1 MVRTSEEGGTLRRVV
16 PALLFLLSAASA
28 ARAQEQRRFLEEER
42 RREMDERDRENAD
55 LHQPFL
61 WDAGG
66 WLHLEFVNLEDPPD
80 KTERTLRYLDLR
92 LWGEARIE
100 KRYTLYLRVQTDY
113 QDFNSGDQFEG
124 DDDNELRIAYVDQ
137 AYAEADWS
145 SDTEEFVVR
154 VGREFLVLGR
164 GLLFNQ
170 VAYGLQASYASGR
183 FGARAFGAH
192 SIVHEDDIDRSWPG
206 NDDSR
211 RAFGGL
217 ELDYMVTAWHRAYA
231 VAMIEKDLND
241 EDPEVAVQDWTYD
254 ANYVGLGA
262 RGVVAGDLGYSV
274 EGIYQFGSSVAAG
287 STSEEDISSF
297 ALLATLEWRS
307 EAELPLYFSL
317 DYMYGSGDADR
328 NSVTDAALGN
338 APGTDDEGF
347 LAFGFVQTG
356 FALFPRVSNLH
367 IVRLGGSVRPLAG
380 EDLFRAFEVGAYLYG
395 YRKDEKSAPI
405 SDPRA
410 TEDDADIGL
419 ELDLFLRWRI
429 ASDVGVSVNFG
440 SFMPGDAYLDDDTR
454 NFFSAGLTYSF

>member
-1 MVRTSEEGGTLRRVV
+1 
-16 PALLFLLSAASA
+16 LL
-28 ARAQEQRRFLEEER
+28 
-42 RREMDERDRENAD
+42 
-55 LHQPFL
+55 
-61 WDAGG
+61 AGG
-66 WLHLEFVNLEDPPD
+66 
-80 KTERTLRYLDLR
+80 
-92 LWGEARIE
+92 
-100 KRYTLYLRVQTDY
+100 
-113 QDFNSGDQFEG
+113 
-124 DDDNELRIAYVDQ
+124 
-137 AYAEADWS
+137 
-145 SDTEEFVVR
+145 
-154 VGREFLVLGR
+154 
-164 GLLFNQ
+164 
-170 VAYGLQASYASGR
+170 
-183 FGARAFGAH
+183 
-192 SIVHEDDIDRSWPG
+192 
-206 NDDSR
+206 
-211 RAFGGL
+211 
-217 ELDYMVTAWHRAYA
+217 
-231 VAMIEKDLND
+231 
-241 EDPEVAVQDWTYD
+241 
-254 ANYVGLGA
+254 
-262 RGVVAGDLGYSV
+262 LGYSV

-287 STSEEDISSF
+287 STSEEDISAF

-307 EAELPLYFSL
+307 EADLPLYFSL

-367 IVRLGGSVRPLAG
+367 IVRLGGSVRPLAE

-429 ASDVGVSVNFG
+429 ASDVGLSVNFG